1 MLSKILSWFWYSSSS
16 ESSAPSRPQPLAA
29 RKPSEP
35 GMFQKMRDM
44 QLRTPP
50 SEMGL
55 TKTSDDQIVGICMEQ
70 SMGNA
75 VMSLRCFMEGTV
87 SLYFSTG
94 AAIIGVGQH
103 EQGREKGLAFVK
115 AASQFHEHFTPDQE
129 LALPEGGQT
138 RFILLRFDGTFS
150 AGALTED
157 LGENRSPLSPLFH
170 LGHEVITAARL
181 IQENRS
187 KEA

>member
-1 MLSKILSWFWYSSSS
+1 MLSKILAWFWYSSST
-16 ESSAPSRPQPLAA
+16 ESSAPSRLQPLAA
-29 RKPSEP
+29 RKPAEP

-55 TKTSDDQIVGICMEQ
+55 TKTSDDQIVGVCMEQ
-70 SMGNA
+70 SIGNA
-75 VMSLRCFMEGTV
+75 VMSLRCFVDGTV

-115 AASQFHEHFTPDQE
+115 ASSQFQEHLTLDQK
-129 LALPEGGQT
+129 LALPEDGQT
-138 RFILLRFDGTFS
+138 RFILVRFDGTFS
-150 AGALTED
+150 AGTLTVD
-157 LGENRSPLSPLFH
+157 LGENRSPLSPLFR
-170 LGHEVITAARL
+170 LGHEVITVARL
-181 IQENRS
+181 LQESRS
-187 KEA
+187 KDA

>member
-35 GMFQKMRDM
+35 GMFQKMRDL

-55 TKTSDDQIVGICMEQ
+55 TKVSDDQIVGVCMEQ
-70 SMGNA
+70 SIGNA
-75 VMSLRCFMEGTV
+75 VMSLRCFVDGTV

-94 AAIIGVGQH
+94 AAIIGVGQQD
-103 EQGREKGLAFVK
+103 QGREKGLAFVK
-115 AASQFHEHFTPDQE
+115 AASQFEGNFEYDQK
-129 LALPEGGQT
+129 LVLPEEGQT
-138 RFILLRFDGTFS
+138 RFILVRFDGTLS
-150 AGALTED
+150 AKAVTED
-157 LGENRSPLSPLFH
+157 LGEYRSPLSPLFH
-170 LGHEVITAARL
+170 LGHEVITVARL
-181 IQENRS
+181 IQESRS
-187 KEA
+187 KES